1 MEFPQ
6 LSKYGHLVDDIKKV
20 LIFLRSFK
28 VTHIKMTKNKA
39 VHSLTKE
46 VVTHIIDLI
55 WLEDIP
61 SIIYAIVCR
70 ECSIPLY

>member
-55 WLEDIP
+55 
-61 SIIYAIVCR
+61 
-70 ECSIPLY
+70 